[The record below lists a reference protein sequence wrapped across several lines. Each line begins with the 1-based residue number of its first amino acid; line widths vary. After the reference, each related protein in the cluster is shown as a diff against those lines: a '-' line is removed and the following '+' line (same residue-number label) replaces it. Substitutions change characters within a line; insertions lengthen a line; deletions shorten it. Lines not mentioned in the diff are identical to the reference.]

1 MIILIEIR
9 NFKPELNL
17 FAIKSFLF
25 KNILMKSKFIPSK
38 VALIT
43 LIIGCLVVF
52 VSMGI
57 RQTYGLF
64 FPFFKSD
71 LNISSTNFG
80 LAIGFQALSW
90 GVFAFLFGIIADK
103 YGANKVTIP
112 ALLIYA
118 AGIYLIANTES
129 MGLFFQIN
137 LGLLVGIGLGGAAA
151 PIIVP
156 TVSKHFPNHDRAKAS
171 GLVTAFASVGMFVY
185 PLFSTFFLKTLY
197 WQNVLNIFVFILI
210 FASILSFFLKSPE
223 LSTLPKISDA
233 DKNQTLNSAIS
244 EAFNHKGYLFLIS
257 GFFVCGF
264 QITLV
269 ATHVPAYIVQRGLES
284 WTGTAIL
291 SLIGLF
297 NIFGTLT
304 MGYLG
309 DKYSKK
315 ILLSGL
321 YFCRGI
327 ILILF
332 LFLPASN
339 ILAIC
344 FGIGFGF
351 LWLATI
357 PATFGIVAQVF
368 GTKYLAMLSGI
379 VFFSHQLGS
388 FSGAFL
394 GGYFYDNFGS
404 YDYAWFISIT
414 LSFIAT
420 FMHLPIDEKPIHR
433 VTTV

>member
-1 MIILIEIR
+1 M
-9 NFKPELNL
+9 NT
-17 FAIKSFLF
+17 
-25 KNILMKSKFIPSK
+25 KFIPSR

-43 LIIGCLVVF
+43 LIVGCLVVS
-52 VSMGI
+52 VSMGV

-71 LNISSTNFG
+71 LGISSTNFG
-80 LAIGFQALSW
+80 LAIGVQALFW
-90 GVFAFLFGIIADK
+90 GAFASFFGIIADK
-103 YGANKVTIP
+103 FGANRVTFP

-118 AGIYLIANTES
+118 AGVYLIANSES
-129 MGLFFQIN
+129 IGIFFQIN

-156 TVSKHFPNHDRAKAS
+156 TVSKHFPNHNRAKAA
-171 GLVTAFASVGMFVY
+171 GIVVACASVGMFVY
-185 PLFSTFFLKTLY
+185 PLVATFFLQTLY
-197 WQNVLNIFVFILI
+197 WQNVLNVFVFILI
-210 FASILSFFLKSPE
+210 AAGIFSYFLKPPE
-223 LSTLPKISDA
+223 ESTLEKVSDA
-233 DKNQTLNSAIS
+233 DKNQKFTNAIS
-244 EAFNHKGYLFLIS
+244 EALNHKGFLFLVG

-269 ATHVPAYIVQRGLES
+269 ATHVPSYIVQRGLES

-304 MGYLG
+304 MGYLS

-339 ILAIC
+339 FLAIG

-368 GTKYLAMLSGI
+368 GTKYLAMLSGM

-388 FSGAFL
+388 FSGAYL
-394 GGYFYDNFGS
+394 GGYFFDNFGS
-404 YDYAWFISIT
+404 YDYAWYISIA
-414 LSFIAT
+414 LSFFAV
-420 FMHLPIDEKPIHR
+420 FMHLPINEEPIKR
-433 VTTV
+433 VAIT